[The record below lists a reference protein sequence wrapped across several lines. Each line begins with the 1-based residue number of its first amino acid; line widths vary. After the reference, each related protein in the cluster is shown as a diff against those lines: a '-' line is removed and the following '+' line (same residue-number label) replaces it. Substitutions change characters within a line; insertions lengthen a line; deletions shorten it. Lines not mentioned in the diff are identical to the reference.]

1 MKLSTRAHSRLN
13 NQLGRCPPAGSGV
26 HSWIMSCA
34 SLAAMEGIS
43 PVEAESAILGAMSRP
58 PSPSNEVE
66 TAIRP
71 AYADL
76 GTGGGPANYRPGHSP
91 SIKPKPLP
99 MTVQAFVRQG
109 GGAGENE
116 WLEASPIQFSHAPGP
131 HQALVLVN
139 ALYTSE
145 DFLYC
150 GEKYGEDVTAVW
162 RLRGQIADGE
172 MVPPHVIPNP
182 MTGRT
187 GYTQA
192 GKLSYRCDN
201 TVAEFR
207 FAVAEMDEG
216 LTKAD
221 QLAFWWGFKSAPIA
235 ALIDSGGKSIHAWL
249 KVDRPNR
256 ASWERDVEQTL
267 FDRVLIPLGC
277 DRQCRNESRMSR
289 MPGHY
294 RAEKG
299 AWQRLL
305 YLNPEAVR

>member
-1 MKLSTRAHSRLN
+1 MKSATPMVSRFNDALR
-13 NQLGRCPPAGSGV
+13 RCPPAGAGV
-26 HSWIMSCA
+26 HGWVLSCA
-34 SLAAMEGIS
+34 NRAALAGIS
-43 PVEAESAILGAMSRP
+43 PADAEAAILRAMSRP
-58 PSPSNEVE
+58 PSPSNEVG
-66 TAIRP
+66 TAILK
-71 AYADL
+71 AFAEL
-76 GTGGGPANYRPGHSP
+76 GSGGMPANYRPRHVA

-116 WLEASPIQFSHAPGP
+116 WLAASPIQFSHVPGP
-131 HQALVLVN
+131 HQALVLVD
-139 ALYTSE
+139 ALYTPE

-162 RLRGQIADGE
+162 RLRGQIAGGE
-172 MVPPHVIPNP
+172 TLPPHVIPNP
-182 MTGRT
+182 MTGRM
-187 GYTQA
+187 GCTQA

-201 TVAEFR
+201 TVAAFR
-207 FAVAEMDEG
+207 FAVAEIDEG

-221 QLAFWWGFKSAPIA
+221 QLAFWWGFRSAPIA

-249 KVDRPNR
+249 RVDCPDRI
-256 ASWERDVEQTL
+256 AWERDVERTL
-267 FDRVLIPLGC
+267 FDDVLIPLGC
-277 DRQCRNESRMSR
+277 DRLCRNESRLSR